1 MKLRAGLAAT
11 PTSNFLIVSTGL
23 ISATGVTGA
32 TGASVSDF
40 GASATGTSSTTA
52 GASSTTTSAL
62 ASSFP
67 KNWSAAAT
75 ARVLSSETAAL
86 MTASD

>member
-1 MKLRAGLAAT
+1 MMRVENA
-11 PTSNFLIVSTGL
+11 
-23 ISATGVTGA
+23 
-32 TGASVSDF
+32 
-40 GASATGTSSTTA
+40 GTSIA
-52 GASSTTTSAL
+52 GASSTIASAL

>member
-1 MKLRAGLAAT
+1 MRVENAG
-11 PTSNFLIVSTGL
+11 TSI
-23 ISATGVTGA
+23 AGA
-32 TGASVSDF
+32 
-40 GASATGTSSTTA
+40 SSTTA
-52 GASSTTTSAL
+52 GASSSTAGSTFATA
-62 ASSFP
+62 FP

>member
-1 MKLRAGLAAT
+1 MRVENAG
-11 PTSNFLIVSTGL
+11 TSI
-23 ISATGVTGA
+23 AGA
-32 TGASVSDF
+32 
-40 GASATGTSSTTA
+40 SSTTA
-52 GASSTTTSAL
+52 GASSTTAFAL

>member
-1 MKLRAGLAAT
+1 MRVENAG
-11 PTSNFLIVSTGL
+11 TSI
-23 ISATGVTGA
+23 AGA
-32 TGASVSDF
+32 
-40 GASATGTSSTTA
+40 SSTTA
-52 GASSTTTSAL
+52 GASSTAG
-62 ASSFP
+62 SSFATAFP